1 MIFTRRCNNLLS
13 FVINTITMFYNR
25 KAIQKRII
33 LERYKDED
41 VDPTW
46 YTGSYGDD
54 V

>member
-1 MIFTRRCNNLLS
+1 
-13 FVINTITMFYNR
+13 MFYNR

-46 YTGSYGDD
+46 YTGTTASKIQDKD
-54 V
+54 FVILTIKRNEAIF

>member
-1 MIFTRRCNNLLS
+1 
-13 FVINTITMFYNR
+13 MFYNR

-46 YTGSYGDD
+46 YSGSFGDD
-54 V
+54 VEGAERAYYRNHGLHHS